1 LTHSRTKGV
10 IPMPI
15 ANVPKPANNFGPD
28 ILSGGRKTAARASQ
42 HKTLEYAKTG
52 PGLSIVALAEEEGD
66 SVKAEYEVL
75 K

>member
-1 LTHSRTKGV
+1 
-10 IPMPI
+10 MPI

-52 PGLSIVALAEEEGD
+52 PGLSIVALAEEEGTR
-66 SVKAEYEVL
+66 
-75 K
+75 